1 MVRCLREGR
10 EHTAGKKVGVQLI
23 RQLPVLGG
31 VLFLFVDAK
40 NNSWK
45 GRRVKE
51 RCPAGNLTLF
61 ATGDYRSVMGQRPLY
76 APYPSPWRET
86 FVNITPHLFSRCILS
101 WNQQKTCT
109 GDSQL
114 T

>member
-1 MVRCLREGR
+1 MVRRLREGR
-10 EHTAGKKVGVQLI
+10 EHTAGKKVGGSADQTAPSV
-23 RQLPVLGG
+23 GG
-31 VLFLFVDAK
+31 CVLFLFVDAK

-76 APYPSPWRET
+76 APYPSPLEG
-86 FVNITPHLFSRCILS
+86 NIC
-101 WNQQKTCT
+101 
-109 GDSQL
+109 
-114 T
+114 